1 LQALASKKEQN
12 LRCNLDN
19 GVGYL
24 SRL

>member
-1 LQALASKKEQN
+1 LQALALKKEQN